1 MKKILNILLGL
12 LFVGL
17 SAQTTTVPSGVSTTE
32 NYVYSRTYL
41 EAVTASDSTAKQ
53 VQGIQYFD
61 GLGRP
66 KQSIAIKASPLGR
79 DIVTPIVY
87 DGFGR
92 QTRDYLPIPQ
102 SSTTNGTIY
111 TQSTGLVNYPVS
123 DPTNIYSSEKIYS
136 EKVLESSPLDR
147 VLQQVQVGND
157 WSGKPIKFD
166 YLTNVGDAVN
176 KYTITTTWSVA
187 NTDIYTTT
195 SSLPVISTY
204 ADNTL
209 YKNKVTDEDG
219 NESYEFK
226 NGQGQTI
233 LVRKVLSA
241 TESADTYYV
250 YNEYDQLALVIPPLA
265 SVKATLLQ
273 SDLDELCYQYRY
285 DNQNRL
291 VEKKLP
297 GKGWEFMVYD
307 KQDRLVLTQD
317 AMLRGTTNNFAK
329 RGWLFT
335 KYDQFGRVVYTG
347 FFANTATRETMQKSL
362 NS

>member
-111 TQSTGLVNYPVS
+111 TQSTGLVN
-123 DPTNIYSSEKIYS
+123 
-136 EKVLESSPLDR
+136 
-147 VLQQVQVGND
+147 
-157 WSGKPIKFD
+157 
-166 YLTNVGDAVN
+166 
-176 KYTITTTWSVA
+176 
-187 NTDIYTTT
+187 
-195 SSLPVISTY
+195 
-204 ADNTL
+204 
-209 YKNKVTDEDG
+209 
-219 NESYEFK
+219 
-226 NGQGQTI
+226 
-233 LVRKVLSA
+233 
-241 TESADTYYV
+241 
-250 YNEYDQLALVIPPLA
+250 
-265 SVKATLLQ
+265 
-273 SDLDELCYQYRY
+273 
-285 DNQNRL
+285 
-291 VEKKLP
+291 
-297 GKGWEFMVYD
+297 
-307 KQDRLVLTQD
+307 
-317 AMLRGTTNNFAK
+317 
-329 RGWLFT
+329 
-335 KYDQFGRVVYTG
+335 
-347 FFANTATRETMQKSL
+347 
-362 NS
+362 